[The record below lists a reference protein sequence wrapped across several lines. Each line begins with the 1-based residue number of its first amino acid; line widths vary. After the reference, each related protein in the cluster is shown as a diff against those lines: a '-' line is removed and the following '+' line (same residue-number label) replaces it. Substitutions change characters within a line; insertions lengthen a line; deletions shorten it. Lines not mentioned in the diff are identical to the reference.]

1 MKNDTTCIRVSDT
14 GICPNCKSKQIIKNG
29 FTKNRKQQFY
39 CKNCQTRSIDFYT
52 NKAYCKNINSSL
64 IQLTKEGVGIR
75 STARILKISTTTV
88 LKRIILIAK
97 SIKAPP
103 ISSGKIYEVD
113 EMRSFISSKSRP
125 IWIVY
130 ALQRKTKKVV
140 SFAIGR
146 RTLRTLGTVIN
157 TLLLSRAKRIYTDG
171 LRHYKSFVEKN
182 IHCVKRFGTNQIER
196 YNLTL
201 RNSLKR
207 LNRKTICYSKS
218 YSVLL
223 CVLKIYFLGMKF
235 INLSQDLISQNT
247 PKKTLK
253 FFLILRSFLV
263 LVHLEQKLQRLVKKV
278 QFV

>member
-1 MKNDTTCIRVSDT
+1 MKKNDTTCFKVSDT
-14 GICPNCKSKQIIKNG
+14 GICPNCKSKKIIKNG
-29 FTKNRKQQFY
+29 FTKNRKQQYY
-39 CKNCQTRSIDFYT
+39 CKSCNTRSIDFYS
-52 NKAYCKNINSSL
+52 NMAFCKNINSSI

-75 STARILKISTTTV
+75 STARILNISTSTV

-97 SIKAPP
+97 SIKIPP

-113 EMRSFISSKSRP
+113 EMRSFISNKSRP
-125 IWIVY
+125 IWIAY

-140 SFAIGR
+140 SFAIGK

-157 TLLLSRAKRIYTDG
+157 RLLLSKAKRIYTDG
-171 LRHYKSFVEKN
+171 LKHYKSLIEKN

-196 YNLTL
+196 NNLTL

-223 CVLKIYFLGMKF
+223 CVLKIYFWG
-235 INLSQDLISQNT
+235 
-247 PKKTLK
+247 
-253 FFLILRSFLV
+253 
-263 LVHLEQKLQRLVKKV
+263 
-278 QFV
+278 